1 MAKAVKKTEIPVENK
16 TLEQSTNETFD
27 KIEKIADEAL
37 KAPEVV
43 EEKAPEVVE
52 EKAPEVVEEKAP
64 EVVEEKAPEVV
75 EEKAPEVVEEKAP
88 EDDDDDD
95 DDEEDEEENND
106 EEIPELEKSTEEKII
121 AIIKSENNFNYLNCG
136 RHLKDDYSKENL
148 KAFYVEFKLSNAL
161 TSASHYELL
170 KLLGESFD

>member
-1 MAKAVKKTEIPVENK
+1 MAKTVKKTEIPVENK

-27 KIEKIADEAL
+27 KIEKITDEAL

-88 EDDDDDD
+88 EDD
-95 DDEEDEEENND
+95 EEENND
-106 EEIPELEKSTEEKII
+106 KEIPELEKSTEEKII